1 MRIACSSDLTPSA
14 RFRSR
19 GVRNL
24 ALAQLAVE
32 EEQGCVV
39 LAGHPEPLDN
49 VGGGL
54 LLLDLFGDEPVE
66 EDLRRV
72 VVLPHRELV
81 EVVDAGR
88 YLLLVFEGL
97 LEGVERG
104 PEGVRRR
111 LDGLKLDALAA
122 IQDEVEELHGVLQL

>member
-1 MRIACSSDLTPSA
+1 MRIVCSSDLTPSA
-14 RFRSR
+14 RVRSR
-19 GVRNL
+19 GGLDL

-49 VGGGL
+49 VGGRL

-66 EDLRRV
+66 EDLRRE

-81 EVVDAGR
+81 QVVDAGG
-88 YLLLVFEGL
+88 YLLLVLEGL
-97 LEGVERG
+97 LEGVEG
-104 PEGVRRR
+104 GAEGVRWR

-122 IQDEVEELHGVLQL
+122 I